1 MMDNYSREHAP
12 HHLVLAIPVY
22 RVSYR
27 LTLCQFRT
35 SVNAFPPTPPPLE
48 V

>member
-1 MMDNYSREHAP
+1 MMDDYRREHAP

-27 LTLCQFRT
+27 SDAL
-35 SVNAFPPTPPPLE
+35 SVSS
-48 V
+48 